1 MSGLWCFNGIDAV
14 SGSYLLQASP
24 ADIVKVATGAG
35 LDPRVLGELKYR
47 HKHTT
52 ESHFGVKAGI
62 DVKDLS
68 ETGWGVVFPA
78 AKPDSPAAKRQAA
91 IREALAPLL
100 AHRCSVAGRAVERYY
115 KEYSGV
121 AGVRPGEGKQQFLA
135 RHGAGPGPADPE
147 KVPYYLLLVG
157 DPQEIPFRFQS
168 QIGVQYAV
176 GRICFDTI
184 EEYAHYARSV
194 VAAETQAL
202 ALDRRL
208 SFFSVANPDDDAT
221 QSSASALVAPLADLL
236 AKIPQ
241 LAGWSIEQI
250 AREAAT
256 HEAFA
261 GLLGR
266 SAPALLFTASH
277 GMGFPKDHPL
287 QLRHQGALLCQDW
300 PGPKAWG
307 RKPIP
312 EEHYFAGDHLP
323 ADADLL
329 GTVAFLFA
337 CYGAGTPELDEFA
350 AQAFK
355 GREAIAP
362 HPFVSALP
370 KAMLSRPKGGALA
383 VIGHVERAWGHSFLW
398 AGTGGKGKPG
408 AQLAVFESA
417 MRSLMEGMPVG
428 AAMEYFDERYAELA
442 SDLSVELERA
452 KFGED
457 VDEYELAGMWT
468 ANNDARGYAI
478 LGDPAVRVMTTPG
491 PIKDRAAIDRRVEA
505 VSYTAPTP
513 GAEARPSVPV
523 VSAPIASFAVGS
535 QAPPGQPG
543 AAPPPVVRAEV
554 QPSTPIVPVP
564 PPVVRAEV
572 QPSTPIAS
580 VQPGPGPSVPD
591 VSSRDVLAALRGLGA
606 GAVLVTSRG
615 TNGAEIKTRIVEGS
629 LETTFIGAA
638 EPSAAQLEHHEAL
651 VRAACK
657 RQLRALSVLLR
668 GDGETA

>member
-1 MSGLWCFNGIDAV
+1 MGDLWCFNGIDAV

-35 LDPRVLGELKYR
+35 LDPRVLGELKHR
-47 HKHTT
+47 HKQAS

-62 DVKDLS
+62 DVCDLS

-78 AKPDSPAAKRQAA
+78 AKPDSPEAKRQAA

-100 AHRCSVAGRAVERYY
+100 AHRRSVAGRAVDRYY
-115 KEYSGV
+115 REYSGT

-157 DPQEIPFRFQS
+157 NPQEIPFRFQS

-176 GRICFDTI
+176 GRICFDTV

-194 VAAETQAL
+194 VAAETQSLAL
-202 ALDRRL
+202 ARRL
-208 SFFSVANPDDDAT
+208 AFFSVANPDDDAT
-221 QSSASALVAPLADLL
+221 QASASALVAPLADLL
-236 AKIPQ
+236 AKIPE
-241 LAGWSIEQI
+241 LAGWKIEQI
-250 AREAAT
+250 TREAAT
-256 HEAFA
+256 REAFA
-261 GLLGR
+261 ALVARGNP
-266 SAPALLFTASH
+266 PALLFTASH

-287 QLRHQGALLCQDW
+287 QLRHQGALLCQNW

-312 EEHYFAGDHLP
+312 EEHYFAGDQLP

-355 GREAIAP
+355 DRQAIAP
-362 HPFVSALP
+362 RPFVAALP
-370 KAMLSRPKGGALA
+370 NAMLSRPKGGALA

-398 AGTGGKGKPG
+398 AGTGGKGKSG
-408 AQLAVFESA
+408 AQLAVFEST

-428 AAMEYFDERYAELA
+428 AAMEYFDERYAELS

-452 KFGED
+452 KFGEE
-457 VDEYELAGMWT
+457 VDEYEIAGMWT

-478 LGDPAVRVMTTPG
+478 LGDPAVRVMTTAG

-505 VSYTAPTP
+505 ASYTAPTADP
-513 GAEARPSVPV
+513 RPTGPV
-523 VSAPIASFAVGS
+523 VSGPIASFAAS
-535 QAPPGQPG
+535 SETPTPPV
-543 AAPPPVVRAEV
+543 AAPTVTPVVRATST
-554 QPSTPIVPVP
+554 QPPTHPATPVAVP
-564 PPVVRAEV
+564 PAL
-572 QPSTPIAS
+572 A
-580 VQPGPGPSVPD
+580 G
-591 VSSRDVLAALRGLGA
+591 DVLATVRGLGVD
-606 GAVLVTSRG
+606 AVEVTSRG
-615 TNGAEIKTRIVEGS
+615 TNGAEIRTRIGSNAVES
-629 LETTFIGAA
+629 TFTGAA
-638 EPSAAQLEHHEAL
+638 EPSAAQIDHHEAI
-651 VRAACK
+651 VRATLE
-657 RQLRALSVLLR
+657 RQLRALSTLLR
-668 GDGETA
+668 RRENGGRRTR